1 MHHFN
6 IGDSLSHQSDTV
18 VLKLQANKSTAKT
31 IGCRY
36 TRIYIACLRGGLGEK
51 CVITEMHNTDAG
63 VALRR
68 LDLESKATKVSGNRQ
83 ISQAREL
90 LGENGKILHV
100 RSSPGGEPTV
110 HLVQMKLY

>member
-6 IGDSLSHQSDTV
+6 TGDSLSHQSDTV
-18 VLKLQANKSTAKT
+18 VLKLQANKSLAKT
-31 IGCRY
+31 LGRRY
-36 TRIYIACLRGGLGEK
+36 TPIYIACLRAGLGEK

-63 VALRR
+63 MALRR
-68 LDLESKATKVSGNRQ
+68 LDLESRATKVSGNRQ

-90 LGENGKILHV
+90 LGQKVGNDFTLGV
-100 RSSPGGEPTV
+100 VPGEPTV